1 MLNNK
6 VNELFKNNVFKNIKE
21 SVISNNLFN
30 YVFFGVFLK
39 VFYIFDFSSLTTFSL
54 FLLTLK
60 FLLNLDNYNTI
71 EKIKY
76 MTNLLKFWAFYG
88 VVIMTFDI
96 YYYICELTLFYK
108 GLQLFLIYYLYEQS
122 VDWFSSINYMIENSN
137 ELNTELS
144 GSIDTIDYVLNT
156 IIKVYR
162 INKLSL
168 DFSLKIIGFLL
179 YKFVIVITMVKN
191 SFRYIQKKSN
201 SKSIVNE
208 VREVSKEK
216 EVIVD
221 NVEKEVIVDNVEKEV
236 IIDNVEKEVIIDN
249 VEKEVNNK
257 LIDTQ
262 IDLLLDS
269 VSQHFTEARID
280 TNIDQINAL
289 KKLSETVN
297 GINDIDDN
305 NDNENY
311 NYNYNYNYNNN
322 ENDNNNDNENEND
335 NEKIIDKKIDLLL
348 DSLIH
353 HFNEPVL
360 NTNNE
365 QINALKKLSEI
376 VNEINED
383 DDIIKVNN
391 NIDQID
397 DEYSIF
403 YKKSITN

>member
-6 VNELFKNNVFKNIKE
+6 INELFKNNVFKNIKE
-21 SVISNNLFN
+21 CIVSNNLFN
-30 YVFFGVFLK
+30 YVFFGLFLK

-122 VDWFSSINYMIENSN
+122 IDWFTSINYMIENSD

-144 GSIDTIDYVLNT
+144 GSIDAIDYTLNT

-179 YKFVIVITMVKN
+179 YKFIIVINMVKN

-208 VREVSKEK
+208 VREVSKVGE
-216 EVIVD
+216 
-221 NVEKEVIVDNVEKEV
+221 EKEV

-305 NDNENY
+305 NE
-311 NYNYNYNYNNN
+311 NYNYNNN
-322 ENDNNNDNENEND
+322 DNNENYNENYNNNDNNNDNDNEK
-335 NEKIIDKKIDLLL
+335 EKIIDKKIDLLL

-383 DDIIKVNN
+383 DDINKVNN

-403 YKKSITN
+403 YKKKY

>member
-201 SKSIVNE
+201 SKNIVNE
-208 VREVSKEK
+208 VNEVSKVGE
-216 EVIVD
+216 
-221 NVEKEVIVDNVEKEV
+221 
-236 IIDNVEKEVIIDN
+236 EKEVIIDN

-269 VSQHFTEARID
+269 VSQHFTEAQID

-305 NDNENY
+305 NDN
-311 NYNYNYNYNNN
+311 
-322 ENDNNNDNENEND
+322 NNDNENYNENENE

-383 DDIIKVNN
+383 DDINKVNN

-403 YKKSITN
+403 YKKKY